1 MATRRKIDFTS
12 GAMTKPIITY
22 ATSMILTVVLQNLFG
37 TADMVVV
44 GKFVGDAA
52 QAAVSSTGMLR
63 ALMIT
68 LLVGIAQGVN
78 VLVAQSVGAKDR
90 EQADRVVHTA
100 IAAAL
105 GAGTLLGIACILLTP
120 FALRWMQYPPA
131 IMEQARTYMYIC
143 FAGLPIQLT
152 YNCAAAT
159 LRAQGDTRRPMY
171 FLTLGGIVNVGLNL
185 IMVVVFHAGVAG
197 AAWATVVSN
206 GMSAWLTI
214 QCINHDGD
222 LIHLEWKKLRI
233 HLPTLKAVAR
243 IGIPGAITNSAFAL
257 SGILIQSS
265 INSLGDVVVTASG
278 AAGNLGTYINSVCGA
293 FGSTCVIL
301 AAQNLG
307 ANRLDRV
314 KRGQHLCVGIS
325 MGSAAVLSLLLIVTG
340 PFLLQMFTNDPQVVK
355 EGMVRIRTVAPF
367 YILNSM
373 MACAQGAQQG
383 LGHAGVCSLINVI
396 GTCGLRFLWVFL
408 VFPIFPTHAII
419 VFCFPVGW
427 AVTGVVQQI
436 RLRMLL
442 RRLSAE
448 QKQGT
453 Q

>member
-1 MATRRKIDFTS
+1 MVGRRKTDFTS
-12 GAMTKPIITY
+12 GSMMKNIITY
-22 ATSMILTVVLQNLFG
+22 ASTMILTVILQDLFG

-63 ALMIT
+63 ALMVT
-68 LLVGIAQGVN
+68 LLVGLSQGVN

-105 GAGTLLGIACILLTP
+105 GAGTALGIACILITP
-120 FALRWMQYPPA
+120 YALQWMQYPPA
-131 IMEQARTYMYIC
+131 IMEQARIYMYIC

-152 YNCAAAT
+152 YNCAAAA
-159 LRAQGDTRRPMY
+159 LRAQGDSRRPMY

-185 IMVVVFHAGVAG
+185 IMVLVFHMGVAG
-197 AAWATVVSN
+197 AAWATVASN
-206 GMSAWLTI
+206 TVAAWLTI
-214 QCINHDGD
+214 RCMNHDAD
-222 LIHLEWKKLRI
+222 LFHMQLRKLRI
-233 HLPTLKAVAR
+233 HLPTLKAIAR

-301 AAQNLG
+301 AAQNMG

-314 KRGQHLCVGIS
+314 KHGQRLCAGIS
-325 MGSAAVLSLLLIVTG
+325 MGCAATLGLLLIGTG
-340 PFLLQMFTNDPQVVK
+340 PLLLQMFTNDPRVVK
-355 EGMVRIRTVAPF
+355 EGMVRVYSVAPF
-367 YILNSM
+367 YILNSLM
-373 MACAQGAQQG
+373 SCAQGAQQG
-383 LGHAGVCSLINVI
+383 LGHAGVCSLITVI
-396 GTCGLRFLWVFL
+396 GTCGLRLLWVFF
-408 VFPIFPTHAII
+408 VFPAFPTHAVI
-419 VFCFPVGW
+419 VLCFPVGW
-427 AVTGVVQQI
+427 AVTGIVQQI
-436 RLRMLL
+436 RLHRLL
-442 RRLSAE
+442 RRLALE
-448 QKQGT
+448 KERAAV
-453 Q
+453 

>member
-1 MATRRKIDFTS
+1 MVMRRKVDFTS
-12 GAMTKPIITY
+12 GSMTKNIITY
-22 ATSMILTVVLQNLFG
+22 ALTMVLTVILQNLFG
-37 TADMVVV
+37 TADMIVV

-68 LLVGIAQGVN
+68 LLVGLSQGVN

-90 EQADRVVHTA
+90 EQADRVLHTA

-105 GAGTLLGIACILLTP
+105 SAGTLLGTACILLTP
-120 FALRWMQYPPA
+120 FALQWMQYPA
-131 IMEQARTYMYIC
+131 SIIEQARIYMYIC

-152 YNCAAAT
+152 YNCAAAA
-159 LRAQGDTRRPMY
+159 LRAQGDSRRPMY

-185 IMVVVFHAGVAG
+185 IMVLVFHMGVAG
-197 AAWATVVSN
+197 AAWATVASN
-206 GMSAWLTI
+206 GVSAWLTI
-214 QCINHDGD
+214 RCINHDGD
-222 LIHLEWKKLRI
+222 LVHLEWKKLRI

-243 IGIPGAITNSAFAL
+243 IGIPGAITNSAFSL

-307 ANRLDRV
+307 ARRLDRV
-314 KRGQHLCVGIS
+314 KRGQRLCMGIS
-325 MGSAAVLSLLLIVTG
+325 VGFAVVLGLLLMLTG
-340 PFLLQMFTNDPQVVK
+340 PVLLQMFTNDPQVVK

-367 YILNSM
+367 YILNSV

-383 LGHAGVCSLINVI
+383 LGHAGVCSLITVI
-396 GTCGLRFLWVFL
+396 GTCGLRLLWVFL
-408 VFPIFPTHAII
+408 VFPMFPTHAVI

-427 AVTGVVQQI
+427 AVTGLVQQI
-436 RLRMLL
+436 RLRLLL

-448 QKQGT
+448 QEQIAA
-453 Q
+453 